1 MKQKDLTV
9 SEILGRYKDHQSIIK
24 IRFQMNIEKS
34 LSQPVKFEKVLT
46 TINSLK
52 KSKGSLRHI
61 VPAKTLDKHL
71 FSASFSPC
79 LTEIL

>member
-34 LSQPVKFEKVLT
+34 LSQPV
-46 TINSLK
+46 SLK
-52 KSKGSLRHI
+52 KYLQ
-61 VPAKTLDKHL
+61 L
-71 FSASFSPC
+71 
-79 LTEIL
+79 

>member
-52 KSKGSLRHI
+52 KKQRIIKSHCSSQN
-61 VPAKTLDKHL
+61 T
-71 FSASFSPC
+71 
-79 LTEIL
+79 